1 MLPCMRIEYSNS
13 QDLSNSND
21 SAKERPRGQSLLG
34 ENDISLKLRR
44 LATQI
49 AEMHSSGEVYFV
61 GIHTR
66 GVTVAKRVKALLSEM
81 GINVQL
87 GTLDI
92 SFYRDDLDHMITN
105 PKVQSSEITFE
116 IEGNNIIIFD
126 DVLYTGR
133 TIRSAIEGIF
143 KYGRPSKVELA
154 VLIDRGNRELPIQPD
169 YVGQVV
175 ETKRL
180 DTISVCFE
188 EHDGEDSISLIS
200 AS

>member
-21 SAKERPRGQSLLG
+21 SAKERLGGQRLLG

-133 TIRSAIEGIF
+133 TIRSAIQGIF

>member
-21 SAKERPRGQSLLG
+21 SAKERPGGQSLLG
-34 ENDISLKLRR
+34 KNDISLKLRR

-105 PKVQSSEITFE
+105 PKVQSSEINFE

-133 TIRSAIEGIF
+133 TIRSAIQGIF

-180 DTISVCFE
+180 DTISVCFD

>member
-13 QDLSNSND
+13 QGLSNSND
-21 SAKERPRGQSLLG
+21 LSKDSPRGQCLLG
-34 ENDISLKLRR
+34 QEDISLKLRR

-49 AEMHSSGEVYFV
+49 AEMHSLGDVYFV

-66 GVTVAKRVKALLSEM
+66 GVTVAKRVSALLTEM
-81 GINVQL
+81 GINVEI
-87 GTLDI
+87 GTIDI
-92 SFYRDDLDHMITN
+92 SFYRDDLDHRITN
-105 PKVQSSEITFE
+105 PIVQSSEIPFE
-116 IEGNNIIIFD
+116 IEGHNIIIFD

-133 TIRSAIEGIF
+133 TIRSAIQGVF

-180 DTISVCFE
+180 DSIRVCFE

>member
-21 SAKERPRGQSLLG
+21 SAKERPGGRSLLG
-34 ENDISLKLRR
+34 EDDISLKLRR

-81 GINVQL
+81 DIDVQL

-105 PKVQSSEITFE
+105 PKVQSSEIPFE

-133 TIRSAIEGIF
+133 TIRSAIQGIF

>member
-1 MLPCMRIEYSNS
+1 MLPCMRIGYSNS
-13 QDLSNSND
+13 RDLSNSND

-133 TIRSAIEGIF
+133 TIRSAIQGIF

>member
-1 MLPCMRIEYSNS
+1 
-13 QDLSNSND
+13 LSNSID
-21 SAKERPRGQSLLG
+21 SANERLGGQSLLG
-34 ENDISLKLRR
+34 KNDISLKLRR

-66 GVTVAKRVKALLSEM
+66 GVTVAKRVKDLLSEM

-105 PKVQSSEITFE
+105 PKVQSSEIPFE

-133 TIRSAIEGIF
+133 TIRSAIQGIF

-175 ETKRL
+175 DTKRL

>member
-1 MLPCMRIEYSNS
+1 MRIEYSNS
-13 QDLSNSND
+13 QDLSNSID
-21 SAKERPRGQSLLG
+21 SANERLGGQSLLG
-34 ENDISLKLRR
+34 KNDISLKLRR

-66 GVTVAKRVKALLSEM
+66 GVTVAKRVKDLLSEM

-105 PKVQSSEITFE
+105 PKVQSSEIPFE

-133 TIRSAIEGIF
+133 TIRSAIQGIF

-188 EHDGEDSISLIS
+188 EHDGEDSISLIP

>member
-21 SAKERPRGQSLLG
+21 SAKERLGGQILLG

-105 PKVQSSEITFE
+105 PKVQSSEIPFE

-133 TIRSAIEGIF
+133 TIRSAIQGIF

-154 VLIDRGNRELPIQPD
+154 VLIDRGNRELPVQPD

>member
-21 SAKERPRGQSLLG
+21 SAKERPGGQSLLG
-34 ENDISLKLRR
+34 QNDISLKLRR

-92 SFYRDDLDHMITN
+92 SFYRDDLDHMVTN
-105 PKVQSSEITFE
+105 PKVQSSEIPFE

-133 TIRSAIEGIF
+133 TIRSAIQGIF

>member
-21 SAKERPRGQSLLG
+21 SAKERLGGQRLLG

-81 GINVQL
+81 GIDVQL

-133 TIRSAIEGIF
+133 TIRSAIQGIF

-188 EHDGEDSISLIS
+188 EHDGEDSISLIP

>member
-21 SAKERPRGQSLLG
+21 SAKERPGGLSLLG
-34 ENDISLKLRR
+34 EDDISLKLRR

-66 GVTVAKRVKALLSEM
+66 GVTVAKRVKTLLSEM
-81 GINVQL
+81 GIDVQL

-105 PKVQSSEITFE
+105 PKVQSSEIPFE

-133 TIRSAIEGIF
+133 TIRSAIQGIF

>member
-21 SAKERPRGQSLLG
+21 SAKERPGGQGLLG
-34 ENDISLKLRR
+34 EDDISLKLRR

-81 GINVQL
+81 GIDVQL

-105 PKVQSSEITFE
+105 PKVQSSEIPFE

-133 TIRSAIEGIF
+133 TIRSAIQGIF

>member
-1 MLPCMRIEYSNS
+1 MRIEYSNS
-13 QDLSNSND
+13 QDLSNSID
-21 SAKERPRGQSLLG
+21 SANERLGGQSLLG
-34 ENDISLKLRR
+34 KNDISLKLRR

-66 GVTVAKRVKALLSEM
+66 GVTVAKRVKDLLSEM

-105 PKVQSSEITFE
+105 PKVQSSEIPFE

-133 TIRSAIEGIF
+133 TVRSAIQGIF

>member
-21 SAKERPRGQSLLG
+21 SAKERPGGRSLLG
-34 ENDISLKLRR
+34 EDDISLKLRR

-105 PKVQSSEITFE
+105 PKVQSSEIPFE

-133 TIRSAIEGIF
+133 TIRSAIQGIF

>member
-21 SAKERPRGQSLLG
+21 SAKERLGGQRLLG

-66 GVTVAKRVKALLSEM
+66 GVTVAKRVKTLLSEM
-81 GINVQL
+81 GIDVQL

-105 PKVQSSEITFE
+105 PKVQSSEIPFE

-133 TIRSAIEGIF
+133 TIRSAIQGIF

>member
-13 QDLSNSND
+13 QDLSNSID
-21 SAKERPRGQSLLG
+21 SANERLGGQSLLG
-34 ENDISLKLRR
+34 KNDISLKLRR

-66 GVTVAKRVKALLSEM
+66 GVTVAKRVKDLLSEM

-105 PKVQSSEITFE
+105 PKVQSSEIPFE

-133 TIRSAIEGIF
+133 TIRSAIQGIF

-175 ETKRL
+175 DTKRL

>member
-1 MLPCMRIEYSNS
+1 MRIEYSNS

>member
-1 MLPCMRIEYSNS
+1 MRIEYSNS
-13 QDLSNSND
+13 QDLSNSID
-21 SAKERPRGQSLLG
+21 SANERLGGQSLLG
-34 ENDISLKLRR
+34 QNDISLKLRR

-66 GVTVAKRVKALLSEM
+66 GVTVAKRVKDLLSEM

-105 PKVQSSEITFE
+105 PKVQSSEIPFE

-133 TIRSAIEGIF
+133 TIRSAIQGIF

-175 ETKRL
+175 DTKRL

>member
-13 QDLSNSND
+13 QDLSNSID
-21 SAKERPRGQSLLG
+21 SANERLGGQSLLG
-34 ENDISLKLRR
+34 QNDISLKLRR

-66 GVTVAKRVKALLSEM
+66 GVTVAKRVKDLLSEM

-105 PKVQSSEITFE
+105 PKVQSSEIPFE

-133 TIRSAIEGIF
+133 TIRSAIQGIF

-175 ETKRL
+175 DTKRL

>member
-21 SAKERPRGQSLLG
+21 SAKERLGGQRLLG

-105 PKVQSSEITFE
+105 PKVQSSEIPFE

-133 TIRSAIEGIF
+133 TIRSAIQGIF

>member
-21 SAKERPRGQSLLG
+21 SAKERLGGQRLLG

-81 GINVQL
+81 GIDVQL

-105 PKVQSSEITFE
+105 PKVQSSEIPFE

-133 TIRSAIEGIF
+133 TIRSAIQGIF

>member
-21 SAKERPRGQSLLG
+21 SAKERPGGRSLLG
-34 ENDISLKLRR
+34 EDDISLKLRR

-81 GINVQL
+81 GIDVQL
-87 GTLDI
+87 GTLYI

-105 PKVQSSEITFE
+105 PKVQSSEIPFE

-133 TIRSAIEGIF
+133 TIRSAIQGIF

-188 EHDGEDSISLIS
+188 EHDGEDSISLIP

>member
-21 SAKERPRGQSLLG
+21 SAKERLGGQRLLG

-105 PKVQSSEITFE
+105 PKVQSSEIPFE

-133 TIRSAIEGIF
+133 TIRSAIQGIF

-154 VLIDRGNRELPIQPD
+154 VLIDRGNRELPIQPE

>member
-1 MLPCMRIEYSNS
+1 
-13 QDLSNSND
+13 
-21 SAKERPRGQSLLG
+21 
-34 ENDISLKLRR
+34 
-44 LATQI
+44 
-49 AEMHSSGEVYFV
+49 MHSSGEVFFV

-92 SFYRDDLDHMITN
+92 SFYRDDMDHMVTN
-105 PKVQSSEITFE
+105 PKVQSSEIPFE

-133 TIRSAIEGIF
+133 TIRSAIQGIF

-169 YVGQVV
+169 YVGQIV

>member
-1 MLPCMRIEYSNS
+1 MRIEYSNS
-13 QDLSNSND
+13 QDLSNSID
-21 SAKERPRGQSLLG
+21 SANERLGGQSLLG
-34 ENDISLKLRR
+34 KNDISLKLRR

-66 GVTVAKRVKALLSEM
+66 GVTVAKRVKDLLSEM

-105 PKVQSSEITFE
+105 PKVQSSEIPFE

-133 TIRSAIEGIF
+133 TIRSAIQGIF

-180 DTISVCFE
+180 DKISVCFE

>member
-21 SAKERPRGQSLLG
+21 SAKERLGGQRLLG

-66 GVTVAKRVKALLSEM
+66 GVTVAKRVKTLLSEM

-133 TIRSAIEGIF
+133 TIRSAIQGIF

>member
-1 MLPCMRIEYSNS
+1 MRIEYSNS

-133 TIRSAIEGIF
+133 TIRSAIQGIF

>member
-21 SAKERPRGQSLLG
+21 SAKERLGGQRLLG

-66 GVTVAKRVKALLSEM
+66 GVTVAKRVKTLLSEM
-81 GINVQL
+81 GIDVQL

-133 TIRSAIEGIF
+133 TIRSAIQGIF

>member
-21 SAKERPRGQSLLG
+21 SAKERPGGQSLLG

-66 GVTVAKRVKALLSEM
+66 GVTVAKRVKVLLGEM

-105 PKVQSSEITFE
+105 PKVQSSEIPFE

-133 TIRSAIEGIF
+133 TIRSAIQGIF
-143 KYGRPSKVELA
+143 KYGRPSKIELA

-169 YVGQVV
+169 FCGRNVPTSKN
-175 ETKRL
+175 ESIELRL
-180 DTISVCFE
+180 KKIDNE
-188 EHDGEDSISLIS
+188 EGVFLLKK
-200 AS
+200 

>member
-21 SAKERPRGQSLLG
+21 SAKERTGGRSLLG
-34 ENDISLKLRR
+34 EDDISLKLRR

-105 PKVQSSEITFE
+105 PKVQSSEIPFE

-133 TIRSAIEGIF
+133 TIRSAIQGIF

>member
-21 SAKERPRGQSLLG
+21 SAKERPGGRSLLG
-34 ENDISLKLRR
+34 EDDISLKLRR

-81 GINVQL
+81 GIDVQL

-105 PKVQSSEITFE
+105 PKVQSSEIPFE

-133 TIRSAIEGIF
+133 TIRSAIQGIF

>member
-1 MLPCMRIEYSNS
+1 MRIEYSNS
-13 QDLSNSND
+13 QDLSNSID
-21 SAKERPRGQSLLG
+21 SANERLGGQSLLG
-34 ENDISLKLRR
+34 KNDISLKLRR

-66 GVTVAKRVKALLSEM
+66 GVTVAKRVKDLLSEM

-105 PKVQSSEITFE
+105 PKVQSSEIPFE

-133 TIRSAIEGIF
+133 TIRSAIQGIF

>member
-1 MLPCMRIEYSNS
+1 MRIGYSNS
-13 QDLSNSND
+13 RDLSNSND

-133 TIRSAIEGIF
+133 TIRSAIQGIF

>member
-21 SAKERPRGQSLLG
+21 SAKGRPGGQSLLG
-34 ENDISLKLRR
+34 EDDISLKLRR
-44 LATQI
+44 LATEI

-81 GINVQL
+81 GVDVQL

-105 PKVQSSEITFE
+105 PKVQSSEIPFE

-133 TIRSAIEGIF
+133 TIRSAIQGIF

-200 AS
+200 ES

>member
-1 MLPCMRIEYSNS
+1 MRIEYSNS

-21 SAKERPRGQSLLG
+21 SAKERPGGQSLLG
-34 ENDISLKLRR
+34 EDDISLKLRR

-105 PKVQSSEITFE
+105 PKVQSSEIPFE

-126 DVLYTGR
+126 DDLNIIFNRKQRLFDIYENESIIDLSNNEQFMEYFFDDNFNRTG
-133 TIRSAIEGIF
+133 
-143 KYGRPSKVELA
+143 
-154 VLIDRGNRELPIQPD
+154 
-169 YVGQVV
+169 
-175 ETKRL
+175 
-180 DTISVCFE
+180 IS
-188 EHDGEDSISLIS
+188 IKN
-200 AS
+200 

>member
-1 MLPCMRIEYSNS
+1 MRIGYSNS
-13 QDLSNSND
+13 RDLSNSND

-133 TIRSAIEGIF
+133 TIRSAIQGIF

-180 DTISVCFE
+180 DTISVCFD